1 MSELAAVI
9 LSGGTARRLGGVD
22 KSTVE
27 YAGARL
33 LDRSLAAVVDAEPVV
48 VVGPPVPTER
58 PLVFTRE
65 DPPLGGPVAGLLAG
79 AAAVREAAG
88 GDPPEWTA
96 VLAVDMPHV
105 TSGTVARLRAAARD
119 GVDGVVLV
127 GPDGR
132 RHLAA
137 VIRSARLAGHPPG
150 HGRSLRDFLS
160 ELGVVDVPAV
170 GQEGRD
176 IDRPEDLEH

>member
-105 TSGTVARLRAAARD
+105 TSGTVARLRAA
-119 GVDGVVLV
+119 GEIVVQVLPGHEHEQQEFACDRELV
-127 GPDGR
+127 EQGAGR
-132 RHLAA
+132 WTVRPLAA
-137 VIRSARLAGHPPG
+137 R
-150 HGRSLRDFLS
+150 
-160 ELGVVDVPAV
+160 
-170 GQEGRD
+170 GQA
-176 IDRPEDLEH
+176 